1 MELWLFRHGK
11 AESGGLQVSDEDR
24 ALIERGRE
32 DVAFMANQLQ
42 KDWEGKSVEFWSSPL
57 KRARETTEILM
68 SSLGGV
74 PHIHLA
80 IATGDL
86 ETLLTLWA
94 YSQADIQIMVGHEP
108 LLSLWLESFT
118 GTKKDFE
125 TAGVA
130 KIAVYSWI
138 PPEGKFKGYQS
149 PHN

>member
-11 AESGGLQVSDEDR
+11 AELGGLQVSDEDR
-24 ALIERGRE
+24 ALLEQGRD
-32 DVAFMANQLQ
+32 DVAFMASQLQ
-42 KDWEGKSVEFWSSPL
+42 KDWAGKSIEFWSSPL

-74 PHIHLA
+74 PHIHRA

-94 YSQADIQIMVGHEP
+94 HSQADIQAMVGHEP

-130 KIAVYSWI
+130 KIEVYSWI